1 MQETEKA
8 EKDTGKGNRRRV
20 VCGGI
25 IVALVLVIVLA
36 VVLPGDG
43 GGNGNGGNGNKSPF
57 EGHPVPSLK
66 FVSPGTVQRNSTF
79 NATVNISEV
88 VSLWGTQFDIEYNPD
103 IITFVNYSKGEVGG
117 VPPDD
122 LLIYRVGS
130 GPDGEGMLRVLSKWD
145 EYTDQNEGFG
155 VNGSGYICRLEFQT
169 GSQKGTTGINFPTGS
184 GDPPGERKLMRV
196 WNGTVYGLDI
206 RIATTVHVVPR
217 DTSVPTATANSTAT
231 ANTSGQ

>member
-20 VCGGI
+20 VWGGVI
-25 IVALVLVIVLA
+25 AVLVLVIVLA

-103 IITFVNYSKGEVGG
+103 IITFVNASKGEVGG
-117 VPPDD
+117 VPPDG
-122 LLIYRVGS
+122 LLLYRVGP
-130 GPDGEGMLRVLSKWD
+130 GAGGEGVLRVLSKWD
-145 EYTDQNEGFG
+145 DYSDANNGYG

-169 GSQKGTTGINFPTGS
+169 GAKKGTTGINFPKGK

-196 WNGTVYGLDI
+196 WNGSVYGLEI
-206 RIATTVHVVPR
+206 RISTTVNVLPPDTSMPTATTNA
-217 DTSVPTATANSTAT
+217 TATANA
-231 ANTSGQ
+231 SGQ